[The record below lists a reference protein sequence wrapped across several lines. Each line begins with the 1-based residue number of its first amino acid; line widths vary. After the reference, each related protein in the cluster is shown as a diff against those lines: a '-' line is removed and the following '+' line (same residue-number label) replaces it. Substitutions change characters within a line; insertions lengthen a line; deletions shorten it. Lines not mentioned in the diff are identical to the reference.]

1 MKLSIIIPTY
11 NVQDYLERCISS
23 CLNQNIDINSYE
35 IIVVNDGSQDKS
47 LSIAQKLAAVY
58 NNISIISQSNAG
70 LSAARNKGLSL
81 AQGEY
86 VWFIDADDA
95 IKTNSLKKITSFF
108 NKQYD
113 VIAIGWGF
121 YYESNKIKPQLHDIS
136 ISTGLEIL
144 EKAPYPMGAQFYIY
158 KKKFL
163 EKHSLQFKKGIFHED
178 NEFTPRMLFFAQKAI
193 YIKEMIYYYT
203 VRESGSILSTPN
215 PKKAYDL
222 LSIAQ
227 STIDFAEQHVP
238 KDKRFIYYNL
248 AGIAFNNS
256 IRNIKQHSN
265 LEQQN
270 FYQELKKVPV
280 IFKSMQKST
289 HLKYKIEG
297 FFCKISLPLFYKLII
312 AL

>member
-108 NKQYD
+108 NEQYD

-248 AGIAFNNS
+248 A
-256 IRNIKQHSN
+256 
-265 LEQQN
+265 
-270 FYQELKKVPV
+270 
-280 IFKSMQKST
+280 
-289 HLKYKIEG
+289 
-297 FFCKISLPLFYKLII
+297 
-312 AL
+312 